1 MLEKFKDVRDKHLR
15 EELKDRFESALRES
29 QQRLRA
35 MEAETDSLRAKLMAK
50 DDVEKII
57 AERFEQFENGQVV
70 GEAKNRALTLKLR
83 N

>member
-1 MLEKFKDVRDKHLR
+1 
-15 EELKDRFESALRES
+15 
-29 QQRLRA
+29 